1 VKTLQELS
9 DRLEIQDK
17 ITAYAYA
24 VDFHRWGELDAIFTD
39 DALLDFTA
47 SGGEKGDLAT
57 IKAFF
62 DRALTMFEGHQHL
75 MGNTAVT
82 LNGDSATSQTLCH
95 NPMYFKGTGGTGGA
109 EGTDGE
115 QRVLF
120 VGIWYHDT
128 WVRTADGW
136 RISRRVQQKGYLHAL

>member
-24 VDFHRWGELDAIFTD
+24 VDFHRWDELDAIFTD

-47 SGGEKGDLAT
+47 SGGEKGDLTA

-62 DRALTMFEGHQHL
+62 NRALTMFEGHQHL

-82 LNGDSATSQTLCH
+82 LEGDSATSQTLCH
-95 NPMYFKGTGGTGGA
+95 NPMYLKGA
-109 EGTDGE
+109 DGE

-128 WVRTADGW
+128 WVRAADGW
-136 RISRRVQQKGYLHAL
+136 RISRRVQQKGYLHGL

>member
-1 VKTLQELS
+1 MKTLQELS

-24 VDFHRWGELDAIFTD
+24 VDFHRWDELDAIFTA
-39 DALLDFTA
+39 DAHLDFTA

-57 IKAFF
+57 IKTFF
-62 DRALTMFEGHQHL
+62 DRALNMFEGHQHL
-75 MGNTAVT
+75 MGNTTVT
-82 LNGDSATSQTLCH
+82 IEGDSATSQTLCH
-95 NPMYFKGTGGTGGA
+95 NPMYLTGD
-109 EGTDGE
+109 DGE

-128 WVRTADGW
+128 WVRGADGW
-136 RISRRVQQKGYLHAL
+136 RISRRVQQKGYLHGL

>member
-24 VDFHRWGELDAIFTD
+24 VDFHRLDELDAIFTD

-47 SGGEKGDLAT
+47 SGGEKGDLTA

-62 DRALTMFEGHQHL
+62 NRALTMFEGHQHL

-82 LNGDSATSQTLCH
+82 LEGDSATSQTLCH
-95 NPMYFKGTGGTGGA
+95 NPMYLKGA
-109 EGTDGE
+109 DGE

-128 WVRTADGW
+128 WVRAADGW
-136 RISRRVQQKGYLHAL
+136 RISRRVQQKGYLHGL